1 MDIIVKGCKVLENGA
16 LVGRDIRVSDG
27 LFAEIA
33 PDISCDGGR
42 VVEFNNCVLFPGF
55 ADVHVHLREPG
66 FSYKEDM
73 KSGTAAA
80 AAGGYTTVC
89 AMPNLNPVPDCA
101 ENLKAET
108 DAISKGALIEVL
120 PYGALTVSEK
130 GEKLSKMEE
139 IADFVCAFS
148 DDGKGVQSGDMMRA
162 AMEKA
167 KSLGKMVVAHCED
180 ESLLR
185 GGYIHDGEYAKKN
198 GHRGI
203 CSKSEWAQIERDI
216 KIAEKTGCAYH
227 VCHVSAKESVELIR
241 AAQARGVN
249 VTCETCPHYLI
260 LTDEDLKDEGR
271 FKMNPPIRGR
281 EDKDALLRGIK
292 DGTVSM
298 IVTDH
303 APHSAE
309 EKSRGLRGSLMGVVG
324 LETAF
329 PILYTYLVKTGEIEL
344 GKLIDLMSAN
354 PRKRFN
360 LGGGIE
366 VGKRADFTV
375 FDLDEKYII
384 DHNSFRSKGRA
395 TPFEGF
401 EVYGKCKMT
410 VYSGDIV
417 FE

>member
-33 PDISCDGGR
+33 PNISRDGAR

-80 AAGGYTTVC
+80 AAGGYTAVC

-101 ENLKAET
+101 ENLKAEIE
-108 DAISKGALIEVL
+108 AIENGAIIEVR

-139 IADFVCAFS
+139 LADYVCAFS
-148 DDGKGVQSGDMMRA
+148 DDGKGVQNGDLMRA

-180 ESLLR
+180 ESLIC
-185 GGYIHDGEYAKKN
+185 GGYIHDGEYARKN
-198 GHRGI
+198 GHAGI

-216 KIAEKTGCAYH
+216 KIAERTGCAYH
-227 VCHVSAKESVELIR
+227 VCHVSAKKSVELIR
-241 AAQARGVN
+241 AAQARGVDI
-249 VTCETCPHYLI
+249 TCETCPHYLI

-271 FKMNPPIRGR
+271 FKMNPPIRGE
-281 EDKDALLRGIK
+281 EDRSALLRGIA
-292 DGTVSM
+292 DGTISM

-329 PILYTYLVKTGEIEL
+329 PILYTYLVKTGKIEL
-344 GKLIDLMSAN
+344 SRLIDLMSAN

-360 LGGGIE
+360 IDGGIE
-366 VGKRADFTV
+366 VGNRI
-375 FDLDEKYII
+375 LL
-384 DHNSFRSKGRA
+384 
-395 TPFEGF
+395 P
-401 EVYGKCKMT
+401 
-410 VYSGDIV
+410 
-417 FE
+417 